1 MADRITITINP
12 PDLIQRMRRYP
23 DELRDEMEKSTRAA
37 LAHVQ
42 GSVPSYPP
50 ARPESR
56 YRRTGTLGRSIGS
69 GGGRAAIYTVEA
81 IGGGY
86 EGTLGTRLEYAP
98 QVIGP
103 DDQTPFFAGRGWWT
117 LDAAL
122 ERAEPGIERIYE
134 HMCKRMAARLDG

>member
-1 MADRITITINP
+1 MANELVITFTP

-23 DELRDEMEKSTRAA
+23 DELRDEMEKATRQA

-50 ARPESR
+50 ARLESR

-69 GGGRAAIYTVEA
+69 GGGRADIYTVEPN
-81 IGGGY
+81 GGGY
-86 EGTLGTRLEYAP
+86 VATLGTRLEYAP

-117 LDAAL
+117 LATAL

-134 HMCKRMAARLDG
+134 HMCKRLATRLDG